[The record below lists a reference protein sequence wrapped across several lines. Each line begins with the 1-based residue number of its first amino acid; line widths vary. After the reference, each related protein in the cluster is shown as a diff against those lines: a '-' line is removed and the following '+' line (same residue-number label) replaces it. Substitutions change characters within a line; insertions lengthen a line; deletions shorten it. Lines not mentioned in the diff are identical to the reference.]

1 MKMKISFLPLF
12 CVALL
17 VSACSSDNI
26 EPNTPARTNEKT
38 GISFSMTET
47 DYEDTK
53 IDPTRADGNLA
64 EPKLMDLGNDFEACV
79 MQNTINSTT
88 PKKIATRAITGPKH
102 YSIRAYK
109 DGVLKGSMKGT
120 FNGSTF
126 TPDAGASK
134 QMSLEPGNYNFICY
148 NDKFHEVGDNVELSQ
163 DDAKEAYFC
172 QKEVTIQNQAQ
183 QFVPFEMKHACTRL
197 AITLEIYGKPGPNA
211 VAEIKPVGTN
221 VPTKVT
227 YVGATNSFTQSHDGT
242 ARGGTLTYSTLK
254 EPDKYGNPGYVT
266 SDNFVYF
273 LPGTDC
279 TDLQMNF
286 TSGTMFGRSLA
297 NAGSIRLLTI
307 GSTFQMNKSYDLS
320 VLFWPRVDYLFSDG
334 TTGSVAANPT
344 KERIGLVIQKKTS
357 TSRGLAMALNT
368 IPSGSGTLGNSTA
381 WTSPFNYQDG
391 FNAVSY
397 TTVSDAMSD
406 MDGEHWTY
414 DASGTKGGAIVK
426 ANDQEKFPGF
436 YEAAHYNPGCTITG
450 PNVGRWFVP
459 SLGQVIAALNMMAN
473 AADYPIDWSGYTAW
487 NQSSSATTG
496 IFRYI
501 CQTPL
506 GRYFPLRGENR
517 KAIGTLIGKYYGN
530 ILTSTNT
537 KDNTNLGNCASVAI
551 YYTFDGSIRSG
562 AIVLSQNWVGR
573 YGGGEIRPFIYF

>member
-79 MQNTINSTT
+79 MQSTIKSTT

-163 DDAKEAYFC
+163 DDAKEAYFY

-197 AITLEIYGKPGPNA
+197 AINLEIYGKPGSNA

-242 ARGGTLTYSTLK
+242 ARGGTLTFSTFTEPGEYSL
-254 EPDKYGNPGYVT
+254 PYGSAT

-307 GSTFQMNKSYDLS
+307 GSTFQMNKSYYLS
-320 VLFWPRVDYLFSDG
+320 VLFWPKVDYLFSDG

-357 TSRGLAMALNT
+357 TSRGLAMALKSL
-368 IPSGSGTLGNSTA
+368 PRMTLGNSTA
-381 WTSPFNYQDG
+381 MTPSFDSRNG
-391 FNAVSY
+391 FNSINY
-397 TTVSDAMSD
+397 LNVSDAMND
-406 MDGEHWTY
+406 MEGEHWTY
-414 DASGTKGGAIVK
+414 DASGTKGGTIIK
-426 ANDQEKFPGF
+426 ANDQENFPGF
-436 YEAAHYNPGCTITG
+436 YAAAHYNPGYTITG
-450 PNVGRWFVP
+450 ANVGRWFVP

-487 NQSSSATTG
+487 DQSSSTVTG
-496 IFRYI
+496 KIKYV
-501 CQTPL
+501 CMTPL

-517 KAIGTLIGKYYGN
+517 KPIGEIIGKIGN
-530 ILTSTNT
+530 LITSTDS
-537 KDNTNLGNCASVAI
+537 KYGVNLGNPASIAF
-551 YYTFDGSIRSG
+551 YGKDS
-562 AIVLSQNWVGR
+562 AIVLTHNWFGL
-573 YGGGEIRPFIYF
+573 YGDGEIRPFIYF